1 LPFPKE
7 IAMFGL
13 PMGAVIESWPNSIN
27 VDNLK
32 KPVFSTFVLNIT
44 SDDGSVLNEKVYG
57 SSLAFYEEIENP
69 SITNKINSILGF
81 NQEKDLSS
89 SNSRKLYANKS
100 LILLS
105 RNPFFKSFKKFLL
118 FIFNYYAKKE
128 NLLHEKGFVPLER
141 YLCYLI
147 YEIPYPSQQK
157 PRVLI
162 NLTEKDE
169 DCLSIN
175 MPNECQ
181 LPQSSV

>member
-1 LPFPKE
+1 
-7 IAMFGL
+7 MFGL
-13 PMGAVIESWPNSIN
+13 PMGAVIESWPNSTN
-27 VDNLK
+27 LENLK

-57 SSLAFYEEIENP
+57 SSLTFYEEIENP
-69 SITNKINSILGF
+69 LINTKINNIPGF
-81 NQEKDLSS
+81 NQEHDTKKDGQF
-89 SNSRKLYANKS
+89 SNSRKLYSNKS

-118 FIFNYYAKKE
+118 FVFNYYSQKDKSIY
-128 NLLHEKGFVPLER
+128 EKGFVPLER
-141 YLCYLI
+141 YLYYLI
-147 YEIPYPSQQK
+147 YEIPYPTQQK

-181 LPQSSV
+181 LPQSLVKMF